1 MIVLWAA
8 LVVFAAVLLAALAA
22 TFVRVGAEA
31 DQQMDEQMVAEKL
44 HPAGNVRIVDDGH
57 RVVSG
62 PPQPASRKRPPQGDD
77 STRPARPD
85 PGATP

>member
-8 LVVFAAVLLAALAA
+8 LVVLCAVVLAALAA

-31 DQQMDEQMVAEKL
+31 DQQLDEQMVAEKL
-44 HPAGNVRIVDDGH
+44 HPAGNVRIVDDEG
-57 RVVSG
+57 RVASG
-62 PPQPASRKRPPQGDD
+62 QAGRTRRRPPPDD
-77 STRPARPD
+77 STRPDCPS